1 MNAEILWDSVDCG
14 FVTDFSWNCFQLSLA
29 SQEKFVKI
37 GDFIFLS
44 FLSSQSMTAAVKRQL
59 NCYGYVWNRWKNTKF
74 IFISVYF
81 LRNVIKDYLNEILH
95 SNGRGWCLGEC
106 GKTNYQQNLFSNFAG
121 RPFSI
126 PLRFYVLHVA
136 IVRSYL
142 KETYQYNLQ
151 QLFFNVNIKKI
162 LLCMFI

>member
-1 MNAEILWDSVDCG
+1 MS
-14 FVTDFSWNCFQLSLA
+14 
-29 SQEKFVKI
+29 
-37 GDFIFLS
+37 
-44 FLSSQSMTAAVKRQL
+44 
-59 NCYGYVWNRWKNTKF
+59 
-74 IFISVYF
+74 
-81 LRNVIKDYLNEILH
+81 
-95 SNGRGWCLGEC
+95 GRGVSGDQLPI
-106 GKTNYQQNLFSNFAG
+106 NLFSNFV
-121 RPFSI
+121 RENPFSI